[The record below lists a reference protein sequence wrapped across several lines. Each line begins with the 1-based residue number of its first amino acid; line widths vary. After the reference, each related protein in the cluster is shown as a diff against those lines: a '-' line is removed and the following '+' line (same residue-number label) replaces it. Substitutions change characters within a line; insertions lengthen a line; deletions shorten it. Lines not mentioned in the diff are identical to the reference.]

1 MRRVAAAKTTMRRSL
16 LFSILVLTALAAA
29 PSALPAQDRP
39 FSPGEIRALVERAIA
54 NQHRDD
60 AALMEFERTERIQVR
75 KSANDA
81 TPSEDKA
88 YRVIPAGTGNARIPI
103 EDHGRATDA
112 EEYRKQLRDLEQA
125 LVRVLDP
132 NSAKQKQDNAKFQK
146 HVRDRAELVDTTRDA
161 FRYTWLGRETRD
173 GRTFVKLS
181 AEPNPGYNAPSRTAS
196 LFSYVHATVWLDEA
210 SAHMARVEAEIIR
223 DISFG
228 GGVIG
233 KLYRGGRFVLERT
246 EVAPGIWLP
255 TRYQYDFGGRK
266 FLFGFETHELTL
278 ASNYRRIG
286 PPKEALAAIRR
297 ELSAGSGAAAYQT
310 NP

>member
-1 MRRVAAAKTTMRRSL
+1 MMRRSL
-16 LFSILVLTALAAA
+16 LLSLLAFTALAAA
-29 PSALPAQDRP
+29 PAALPAQDRP
-39 FSPGEIRALVERAIA
+39 LLPGEIRALVERAIA
-54 NQHRDD
+54 NQHRGD
-60 AALMEFERTERIQVR
+60 AALMEFERTERTQVR

-112 EEYRKQLRDLEQA
+112 EAYRKQLRDLEQA
-125 LVRVLDP
+125 LVHVLDP
-132 NSAKQKQDNAKFQK
+132 NSAKQKQDDAKFQK
-146 HVRDRAELVDTTRDA
+146 RTHERADLVDATRDA
-161 FRYTWLGRETRD
+161 FRYTWLDRETRD

-196 LFSYVHATVWLDEA
+196 LFSYVRATVWIDEA
-210 SAHMARVEAEIIR
+210 SAQVVRVEAEIIR

-233 KLYRGGRFVLERT
+233 KLYRGGRFVLEHA

-255 TRYQYDFGGRK
+255 TRYQYDFSGRK

-278 ASNYRRIG
+278 VSNYRRIG
-286 PPKEALAAIRR
+286 PPKDALAAIRR
-297 ELSAGSGAAAYQT
+297 ELNGGSAARSD
-310 NP
+310 P

>member
-1 MRRVAAAKTTMRRSL
+1 MQRIL
-16 LFSILVLTALAAA
+16 LLSILVFTALAAA
-29 PSALPAQDRP
+29 PAAPLAQDRP
-39 FSPGEIRALVERAIA
+39 LSPGEMRALVERVTA

-60 AALMEFERTERIQVR
+60 AALMEFERTERTQVR

-81 TPSEDKA
+81 TPSEDRA
-88 YRVIPAGTGNARIPI
+88 CRVIPAGTGNARILI

-112 EEYRKQLRDLEQA
+112 EAYRKQLRDLEQA

-132 NSAKQKQDNAKFQK
+132 NSAKQKQDDTKFQK
-146 HVRDRAELVDTTRDA
+146 HVRERKDLVDATRDA

-181 AEPNPGYNAPSRTAS
+181 ADPNPGYNAPSRTAS
-196 LFSYVHATVWLDEA
+196 LFSYVRATVWIDEA

-233 KLYRGGRFVLERT
+233 KLYRGGRFVLEHT

-255 TRYQYDFGGRK
+255 SRYQYDFGGRK

-278 ASNYRRIG
+278 VSNYRRIG

-297 ELSAGSGAAAYQT
+297 ELNGRSAARSD
-310 NP
+310 P